1 MRIEQPLWAKVLYTL
16 PEDIRYILVRGGRG
30 SGKSWA
36 LAAYLLIEGARRRH
50 RVLVAR
56 EYLKSLADSSFS
68 LLREIARKHDQ
79 LRAFYDFRP
88 SASKITGRNGTEFLF
103 RGLSQ
108 STAGSRSVRSIEGI
122 TITHVDEAQA
132 VTEES
137 WRETI
142 PSVMR
147 SPGSRFFATFNPALP
162 TDPVYTRAMSERPDV
177 LSLLVNYDLNP
188 WFPQALRDEMEWMR
202 KTDPEMAKHVWD
214 GELNAAAQTAKHVLP
229 HGLVEACFEAW
240 RPEYEDGPLYAG
252 YDIADEGFDY
262 NAYAERRGPVLTHL
276 ERWSGIGGSLGESAE
291 RVAQTMSEHGVLQLA
306 YDATGLGAGTKS
318 DFKRIFGAR
327 SSLVSP
333 VVFNGKVAWPEKHYM
348 HLQPQRE
355 AFANR
360 FSQMCWAVRLR
371 ASNTARLLNGEDVP
385 PSECLFLHPRLRA
398 FPGFVE
404 QLSIPTY
411 TMDTRQIKI
420 DKYGEVEKETKRS
433 PDLFDAMMLSFA
445 KDSIYGVSPP
455 LAHLEEA

>member
-1 MRIEQPLWAKVLYTL
+1 MIQQPAWARVLYDL
-16 PEDIRYILVRGGRG
+16 PDIVRYILVRGGRG

-36 LAAYLLIEGARRRH
+36 LAAYLLIEGATERH
-50 RVLVAR
+50 RILVAR

-68 LLREIARKHDQ
+68 LLQDIASKDDK
-79 LRAFYDFRP
+79 LRAFYRFRP
-88 SASKITGRNGTEFLF
+88 SAGKITGRNGTEFLF

-108 STAGSRSVRSIEGI
+108 STAGSRSIRSIEGI
-122 TITHVDEAQA
+122 TRTHIDEAQA
-132 VTEES
+132 VTDES

-142 PSVMR
+142 PSIMR
-147 SPGSRFFATFNPALP
+147 APGSRLFATFNPALP
-162 TDPVYTRAMSERPDV
+162 TDPVYTRALSGREDV
-177 LSLLVNYDLNP
+177 LSLLVNYDQNP
-188 WFPQALRDEMEWMR
+188 WFPDALRAEMEWMR
-202 KTDPEMAKHVWD
+202 KTDPEMARHVWD
-214 GELNAAAQTAKHVLP
+214 GELNAAAQTAKHLLP
-229 HGLVEACFEAW
+229 HGLVQACFEAY

-262 NAYAERRGPVLTHL
+262 NAYAERRGPVLTHM

-291 RVAQTMSEHGVLQLA
+291 RVAQTMSEHGVAQLA

-333 VVFNGKVAWPEKHYM
+333 VVFNGKVAWPEKHYL

-371 ASNTARLLNGEDVP
+371 ASNTARLLNGEDIP
-385 PSECLFLHPRLRA
+385 PGECLFFHPRLKKI
-398 FPGFVE
+398 PGFVE
-404 QLSIPTY
+404 QLSVPIY

-433 PDLFDAMMLSFA
+433 PDMFDAAMLAFA
-445 KDSIYGVSPP
+445 RDSIYGVSPP
-455 LAHLEEA
+455 LSHLEEA